1 MDREFWA
8 ERVSKYTPRNRGRRI
23 TIQYAVQHTDKHT
36 GKHTGNYTGKYT
48 GKYTVQMNSATM
60 NAARM
65 NNSST
70 TDISTSVAQDSREDS
85 NSIDTQAM
93 KSSFSN
99 FGSMVKSSVG
109 VVSLL
114 LVIGTSIH
122 AQDDPVRGQ
131 PTLQPWMG
139 SVTGSVVNIRT
150 GPSTNHLAFFQL
162 RGGIPLIALGGQ
174 GDWVEVAVPAD
185 RPVWVHGDYL
195 ASDGDSLRVTGSRVR
210 LRATAGTKHA
220 PLGLTEPGQRLI
232 PTGKTDANGDWVEV
246 FAPLNAH
253 AWIHG
258 DYIRRSQSE
267 VQALHLS
274 RQHQQLRSIGNNV
287 TGGPVKP
294 VGDQPDAVP
303 VTGGDSGPGKGQAST
318 EDVVDPNTVK
328 IPAFESPKLKKLFEE
343 FRTETQKNPVEW
355 NFRSLLD
362 QMKVI
367 ENSSEDIGEVE
378 VVRDLS
384 RTIQEHFMPLHRRLV
399 DIQQATGKGQDRAR
413 ARQGQ
418 RERNFAKDGTSQH
431 KSWSQISGGRLGSA
445 PRETP
450 GRRGDTQVDEG
461 ESTPLLS

>member
-1 MDREFWA
+1 
-8 ERVSKYTPRNRGRRI
+8 
-23 TIQYAVQHTDKHT
+23 
-36 GKHTGNYTGKYT
+36 
-48 GKYTVQMNSATM
+48 M

-303 VTGGDSGPGKGQAST
+303 VTGGDSGPGKGQTST

-399 DIQQATGKGQDRAR
+399 DIQRQQEKAKTERELAKAKENEILRRTGHRSTNPGVKYQAVGWVVPLGKHRDVEATHKLMKGNQLLFYLDGGKLKLDLYVNKRVGIVGTVEEQDPSTGAR
-413 ARQGQ
+413 LIRI
-418 RERNFAKDGTSQH
+418 RSIEVLSQ
-431 KSWSQISGGRLGSA
+431 
-445 PRETP
+445 
-450 GRRGDTQVDEG
+450 
-461 ESTPLLS
+461 